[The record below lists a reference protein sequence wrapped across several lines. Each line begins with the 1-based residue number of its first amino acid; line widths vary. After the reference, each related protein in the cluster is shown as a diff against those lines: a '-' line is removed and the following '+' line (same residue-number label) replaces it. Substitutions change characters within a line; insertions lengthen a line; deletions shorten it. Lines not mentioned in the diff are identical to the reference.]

1 MAARTAG
8 RKGRPFV
15 RAQRQ
20 CFREETHCC
29 LCGRYVDQTLAD
41 YRSGLARSVHHL
53 IPPDIAPE
61 LANSRSNMRLAHIG
75 CNSRHGRGQYK
86 GQGSKPGRLPRGAS
100 SGRGIRTGMYGRARA
115 RVAVP
120 AAVADR
126 DW

>member
-1 MAARTAG
+1 VAARFAG

-29 LCGRYVDQTLAD
+29 LCGNYVDQTLPN
-41 YRSGLARSVHHL
+41 YRSGQARSVHHL

-61 LANSRSNMRLAHIG
+61 LANRRDNMRLAHIG
-75 CNSRHGRGQYK
+75 CNSRYGRGHLE
-86 GQGSKPGRLPRGAS
+86 GQGPKGGRAPRGVF
-100 SGRGIRTGMYGRARA
+100 RGRAHRVITRA
-115 RVAVP
+115 RGNVRVGASHTP
-120 AAVADR
+120 DR